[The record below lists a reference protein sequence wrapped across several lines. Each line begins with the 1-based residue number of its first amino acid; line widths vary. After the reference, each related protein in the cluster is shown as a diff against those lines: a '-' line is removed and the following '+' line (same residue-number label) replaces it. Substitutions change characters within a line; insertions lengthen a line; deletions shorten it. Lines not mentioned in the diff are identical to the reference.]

1 MHRGR
6 CTYSYSQTFFKS
18 ACLTQTN
25 RSCAQYYQINDM
37 QETRPCAFGKIS
49 CAQYYEINDVQDDC
63 VRASGKDVVL
73 HYIRKTLTH
82 LCIFCLQEIQIQIQI
97 GLFKVDRD
105 WCMLAAWSL
114 THDSLYRFSFQAQ
127 VAKLVLLEELS
138 SCSILYLLNLYV
150 LSRFLHARLLNCV
163 FFKIFLYESCFI
175 KSY

>member
-1 MHRGR
+1 MHN
-6 CTYSYSQTFFKS
+6 TTKS
-18 ACLTQTN
+18 TICKKRDHVHLEKYHVRNITKSTMCKMTACVHP
-25 RSCAQYYQINDM
+25 
-37 QETRPCAFGKIS
+37 E
-49 CAQYYEINDVQDDC
+49 
-63 VRASGKDVVL
+63 KDVVL

-127 VAKLVLLEELS
+127 VAKLVLLDELS
-138 SCSILYLLNLYV
+138 SCSLLYLPNLYV